1 MNLNYPRTHLCTSQS
16 QPTNWYSTFH
26 LAVVPPEIS
35 RTEIARVV
43 QARYMLAELLM
54 VENLLSTCLVVL
66 CLAAITSVRL
76 LHLQ

>member
-26 LAVVPPEIS
+26 LAVIPPEIS

-43 QARYMLAELLM
+43 QARHMLAELPT

>member
-43 QARYMLAELLM
+43 QARHMLAELPM